1 MEKIKMG
8 LDETRMLI
16 LGAQILLGFQLRE
29 VFGDAFD
36 ELPPLSRHAEVAGLA
51 LMTVTVSLLIA
62 PGPYHRL
69 VYGGRDDPRLQPV
82 ITAFA
87 EAALMPFALALG
99 IDLYIAPGA
108 CVRNGDRARC
118 RRRGRVPR
126 PRRLVRPALYG
137 AAMGSVT
144 GDKCRLDRGR
154 RRRLRSGSNK
164 C

>member
-16 LGAQILLGFQLRE
+16 LGAQILLGFQLRA

-36 ELPPLSRHAEVAGLA
+36 ELPSLSPHAEVAGLA
-51 LMTVTVSLLIA
+51 LMTVTVALLIV

-69 VYGGRDDPRLQPV
+69 VYGGRDDPRLQPG

-99 IDLYIAPGA
+99 IDLYIAL
-108 CVRNGDRARC
+108 
-118 RRRGRVPR
+118 GRVF
-126 PRRLVRPALYG
+126 G
-137 AAMGSVT
+137 MAMGSLPEARPRSSPSPPGTACPTRRGNWVRH
-144 GDKCRLDRGR
+144 GRQNAGWAGAADGACGPDR
-154 RRRLRSGSNK
+154 NK